1 MTAPF
6 VVRVLGG
13 LSIETEDG
21 RASGAAAQPRRL
33 ALIALIAR
41 SGERGI
47 SRERI
52 LSYLWADAEPE
63 QARRALNQALYAL
76 RRDLGNDEVVLG
88 THELRLNGEVMAC
101 DVLQFEADLKA
112 GRLEEAVARYAGPFL
127 DGFRLPGAAELDRWV
142 DDERAQLARRYGSA
156 LERLARSADQGGDLA
171 AAVGW
176 WRRLAAIDPLD
187 ARVAVGLMQ
196 ALAANGD
203 CAAALQHARIYEVLV
218 TQELD
223 LPADAAVLDLARRV
237 RAGEVTPR
245 AVPAAPAA
253 AAPIAAA
260 AVASDAPA
268 AAHAALLAPRG
279 AAAPPADR
287 PAPAPTPSPGLA
299 VLPFADLSGDPAG
312 AGLAAG
318 IAEEIIH
325 RLTAYPELGV
335 VARSAAAVFAAP
347 AVELA
352 EVSARLGVAT
362 VLEGSVR
369 LSDGRVRVTVRL
381 VDVASRQP
389 RWSARVDGDLDD
401 AFELQD
407 AVAECVVARLT
418 GTHVAPRAE
427 APRTAAPRDATGRAR
442 GPLVISR

>member
-6 VVRVLGG
+6 VVRALGG

-268 AAHAALLAPRG
+268 AAHAALPAPRG
-279 AAAPPADR
+279 AAAPPADL

-318 IAEEIIH
+318 IGEEIIH
-325 RLTAYPELGV
+325 RLTAYPEVGV

-352 EVSARLGVAT
+352 EVAARLGVAT

-427 APRTAAPRDATGRAR
+427 APRTAAPHDATGRAR